1 MNEAGRGSWRELR
14 TPVSNGGVFY
24 STMVAMPDII
34 SSLNEA
40 QQEAVTTT
48 KGPVLILAGAGSGK
62 TRTLTARIAY
72 LMAEQHV
79 PPTAILA
86 VTFTNKA
93 AGELA
98 ERVRQWLRDLKIPTD
113 LPWLGTFHSICVK
126 ILRRELNNSSLPLSA
141 SFSIYDSADQ
151 QALVRAIMHDL
162 SLDTKQYNPKG
173 VLAFISSAKSELLTP
188 EAYAGVAAGQYQTM
202 VAKVYREY
210 QMRLVAA
217 NAMDFDDLLM
227 RALQL
232 LRQHPEIAT
241 RYQHQFEYILVDE
254 YQDTNKAQYELV
266 RLLSAIHRNIMV
278 VGDDWQAI
286 YAFRGADFRN
296 ILRFESDFTD
306 ATIIKLEK
314 NYRSTQ
320 TILDAAHAIIKR
332 NQVRSDKKLTA
343 TREEGEKIGV
353 VACLNDIAEGEFV
366 INESR
371 RLIREKAVAQS
382 LNDLV
387 VLYRTNAQSRA
398 VEETLI
404 KAGVPYRLI
413 GTVRFYDRKEVK
425 DMLAYLRLIHN
436 PQDQVSF
443 GRAIAAPSRK
453 VGPKTLAQYWA
464 NIGRADQIPAKVKPF
479 LAAMSTWRELAESMP
494 PAELIER
501 VAVESG
507 YEAFL
512 RDGTTEGEVRW
523 ENVRELQSAAATHDE
538 LSTFLEQVALIQD
551 TDALKER
558 STKPDSRG
566 ALTLMT
572 IHAAKGLEYPVVFI
586 IGMEESIFPHSRATV
601 DATEM
606 EEERRLCYVGM
617 TRPKHRLYL
626 VYAHSRRL
634 FGDIVANPPS
644 RFLEEIPEDLREEL
658 DW

>member
-1 MNEAGRGSWRELR
+1 M
-14 TPVSNGGVFY
+14 GGM
-24 STMVAMPDII
+24 THITDG
-34 SSLNEA
+34 LNEA
-40 QQEAVTTT
+40 QTQAVTTT

-72 LMAEQHV
+72 LLSELRVSPARV
-79 PPTAILA
+79 LA

-93 AGELA
+93 AGEMA
-98 ERVRQWLRDLKIPTD
+98 ERVREWLRDLKIPSD

-151 QALVRAIMHDL
+151 QALIRAIMRDF
-162 SLDTKQYNPKG
+162 SIDTKQYNPKG
-173 VLAFISSAKSELLTP
+173 VLSFISSAKSELMTP
-188 EAYAGVAAGQYQTM
+188 EVYAEMAAGAYQLL
-202 VAKVYREY
+202 VARVYREY

-217 NAMDFDDLLM
+217 NALDFDDLLM
-227 RALQL
+227 ATVTL
-232 LRQHPEIAT
+232 LREHPEIGQ
-241 RYQHQFEYILVDE
+241 RYQEQFEYILVDE

-266 RLLSAIHRNIMV
+266 RLLSAVHRNLFV

-296 ILRFESDFTD
+296 ILRFEQDFTD

-320 TILDAAHAIIKR
+320 TILDAAHEIIRR
-332 NQVRSDKKLTA
+332 NQVRSDKRLVA
-343 TREEGEKIGV
+343 TREEGEKINV
-353 VACLNDIAEGEFV
+353 VACLNDMAEGEFV
-366 INESR
+366 ISESR
-371 RLIREKAVAQS
+371 RLTREDTDAHS
-382 LNDLV
+382 FDDIV

-398 VEETLI
+398 IEESLI
-404 KAGVPYRLI
+404 AAGVPYRLV

-425 DMLAYLRLIHN
+425 DMLAYLRIIHN
-436 PQDQVSF
+436 PADQVSF
-443 GRAIAAPSRK
+443 GRAIANPSRK
-453 VGPKTLAQYWA
+453 VGPKTLAEYWKHVGHIEA
-464 NIGRADQIPAKVKPF
+464 VPARVKPF
-479 LAAMSTWRELAESMP
+479 LESVSKWREWAEEMP
-494 PAELIER
+494 PAELIEK
-501 VAVESG
+501 VATDAG
-507 YEAFL
+507 YEAYL

-523 ENVRELQSAAATHDE
+523 ENVRELQSAAATHDT
-538 LSTFLEQVALIQD
+538 LATFLEQVALIQD
-551 TDALKER
+551 TDSLKER
-558 STKPDSRG
+558 STRNGHG

-572 IHAAKGLEYPVVFI
+572 IHAAKGLEFPVVFI

-617 TRPKHRLYL
+617 TRPQHRLYL

-634 FGDIVANPPS
+634 FGDITANPPS

-658 DW
+658 EW